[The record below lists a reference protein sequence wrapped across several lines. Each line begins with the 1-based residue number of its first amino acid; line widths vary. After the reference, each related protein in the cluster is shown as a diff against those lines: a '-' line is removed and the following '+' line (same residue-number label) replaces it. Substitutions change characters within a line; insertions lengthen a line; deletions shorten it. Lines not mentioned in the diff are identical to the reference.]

1 MPNEYNI
8 LKSVKFGLKLF
19 HTLLEPNTIVMAP
32 SMPGLD
38 KEALSSRNQRQWVRE
53 QGIGAIP
60 THVLLWKGP
69 REAPEMY
76 SPIRLSGPTQGLML
90 PVS

>member
-1 MPNEYNI
+1 MPNEYSI
-8 LKSVKFGLKLF
+8 LKPVKLGLILF
-19 HTLLEPNTIVMAP
+19 HTLLESNTIVMVP

-38 KEALSSRNQRQWVRE
+38 KALSSRNQRQWVRE

-76 SPIRLSGPTQGLML
+76 SPI
-90 PVS
+90 